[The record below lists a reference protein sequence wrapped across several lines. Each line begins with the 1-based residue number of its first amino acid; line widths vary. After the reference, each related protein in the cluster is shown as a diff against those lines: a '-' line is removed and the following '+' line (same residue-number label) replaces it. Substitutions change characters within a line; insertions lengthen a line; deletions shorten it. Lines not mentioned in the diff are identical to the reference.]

1 MSFCG
6 LVATGFLVRENFC
19 GGFGLFW
26 GSTSVGCFLR
36 FGCGWFF
43 GKGKFL
49 RGFGVFW
56 GSTGVGC
63 FLRFGYGWFFGKGI
77 FSWGFGVLG
86 EVYRRWLLS

>member
-1 MSFCG
+1 MESF
-6 LVATGFLVRENFC
+6 R
-19 GGFGLFW
+19 GGFGLFL
-26 GSTSVGCFLR
+26 GEILVLGVFLW
-36 FGCGWFF
+36 FGCDWFF